1 MSKALFLNTKVTLS
15 GSVPLFTSCREGV
28 FSQTQRPE
36 EPVDLSQKGSSV
48 LKNSLVPFSEHRSGW
63 TCPGTTDTR
72 TLRTIDPQNKEVLSA
87 KGKTAISTR
96 VQGRGRRTGPIF
108 GQIHLTDRQ
117 GPWSLR
123 HLFEKLG

>member
-1 MSKALFLNTKVTLS
+1 MPATLGTPWSLTGKISFLGMLLASLQSLGIFRCQSLNQ
-15 GSVPLFTSCREGV
+15 CEA
-28 FSQTQRPE
+28 
-36 EPVDLSQKGSSV
+36 
-48 LKNSLVPFSEHRSGW
+48 SLVW

-108 GQIHLTDRQ
+108 GQIHLQDRQ